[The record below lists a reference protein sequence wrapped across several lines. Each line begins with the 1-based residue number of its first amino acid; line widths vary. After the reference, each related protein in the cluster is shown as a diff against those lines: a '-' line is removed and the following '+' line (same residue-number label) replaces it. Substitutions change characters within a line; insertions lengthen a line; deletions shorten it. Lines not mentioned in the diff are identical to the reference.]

1 MIKTVMAIVL
11 MLVSAWAFALDLNQA
26 SANDLQGLKGL
37 GPKTVEQIVEAR
49 KNQSFSDWAD
59 FQARVKGIG
68 PGKAAALSK
77 QGMTISGKGF
87 SKTDKGKATTAKP
100 KAKETT
106 SQ

>member
-26 SANDLQGLKGL
+26 TAKDLQGLKGL
-37 GPKTVEQIVEAR
+37 GPKTVGQIVEVR

-77 QGMTISGKGF
+77 QGLTISGRAY
-87 SKTDKGKATTAKP
+87 SQTNNTQTTSAKP
-100 KAKETT
+100 KAKAD
-106 SQ
+106 Q